1 MERDEFLAGVSC
13 EAWWA
18 RRGGGASR
26 SAERE
31 EKMDMEGKILET
43 LDRFISINR
52 ASLLD
57 EVLYKT
63 GNYSLQAERDFDA
76 ALVRLRDSGRAYNLN
91 FHGYWAIPVKR
102 PDPRPEIR
110 RNEPAQDSR
119 RGGRRA

>member
-1 MERDEFLAGVSC
+1 
-13 EAWWA
+13 
-18 RRGGGASR
+18 
-26 SAERE
+26 
-31 EKMDMEGKILET
+31 MDMLEGKILET
-43 LDRFISINR
+43 LSRFISINR

-91 FHGYWAIPVKR
+91 FFGYWAIPVKR

-110 RNEPAQDSR
+110 RNAPASKVRGAR
-119 RGGRRA
+119 R

>member
-1 MERDEFLAGVSC
+1 
-13 EAWWA
+13 
-18 RRGGGASR
+18 
-26 SAERE
+26 
-31 EKMDMEGKILET
+31 MDMEGKILET